1 MTEKEHGEI
10 SRREFLK
17 DAGFVVGGA
26 AIGAG
31 ITYPLVSK
39 DTVTETKTVEV
50 AGPTKT
56 VPTTVEVP
64 GATKTVEVP
73 GPTKTVEVPGPT
85 KTVTVEVPI
94 TAPSKGHLV
103 HNPDICSGC
112 RTCEIVCSLSKEGA
126 VNPELARI
134 HVSTDRL
141 GGYISEVM
149 SCKQCDGPECL
160 LACPIDALHVDAVTG
175 ARVIDEKKCIGC
187 KLCMEAC
194 PATPSRIR
202 FNTAKNVCFKCD
214 LCGGEPQCVKFC
226 PYGALTFVKE
236 EV

>member
-1 MTEKEHGEI
+1 MTEKEKERGEI

-31 ITYPLVSK
+31 ITYPLVPK
-39 DTVTETKTVEV
+39 GGDGGTTVTKTVEV
-50 AGPTKT
+50 PGPTKT

-73 GPTKTVEVPGPT
+73 GPTKTVEVP
-85 KTVTVEVPI
+85 I
-94 TAPSKGHLV
+94 AAPSKGHII
-103 HNPDICSGC
+103 HNPNICSGC
-112 RTCEIVCSLSKEGA
+112 RTCEIVCSLYNEGV

-134 HVSTDRL
+134 QVLKDEL
-141 GGYISEVM
+141 GGYICEAM
-149 SCKQCDGPECL
+149 PCLQCDGPECL
-160 LACPIDALHVDAVTG
+160 LACPTGALYVDDVTG
-175 ARVIDEKKCIGC
+175 ARVIDEKECIGC

-194 PATPSRIR
+194 PTTPSRIR
-202 FNTAKNVCFKCD
+202 FNIAKNVCFKCD
-214 LCGGEPQCVKFC
+214 LCGGDPQCVKFC
-226 PYGALTFVKE
+226 SMGALTFVKE